1 MSSRPPADSASSL
14 CQFEPSPHWGEPFVD
29 APALHFAPACGDRY
43 EAALGQLTD
52 LVRFVGGVE
61 ELFARHRPGENL
73 KGFDSL
79 YVGPSGRSYLLHPHT
94 HDRTAGSV
102 MRLVHEKVEPPGGA
116 DRHSKGGGWAHAHLT
131 LASGIQRVQLYSDG
145 MGVTVEM
152 GRPPN
157 RTQLGAIREAYLRTS
172 MSRFAAEINRYGR
185 TLVTVGSFDALAQ
198 VVHLWNPHD
207 LNALEQ
213 AFPAL
218 SALRPEPRE
227 AP

>member
-14 CQFEPSPHWGEPFVD
+14 CQFEPSPHWGETFVD

-43 EAALGQLTD
+43 EAALEQLTD

-61 ELFARHRPGENL
+61 ELFATHRPGQNL

-79 YVGPSGRSYLLHPHT
+79 YLGPSGRFYLLHPHT

-102 MRLVHEKVEPPGGA
+102 MRLVHEGVEPARQPGSA
-116 DRHSKGGGWAHAHLT
+116 PQSAGWAHAHLT

-152 GRPPN
+152 GHPPN
-157 RTQLGAIREAYLRTS
+157 RRQLGAVREAYLRTS
-172 MSRFAAEINRYGR
+172 MSRFAAEIDRCGR